1 MLTNKKILNFWFPL
15 SATWMMMAVEG
26 PFLTALIA
34 RLPEPVYNLAAYG
47 VAFAIA
53 LVLESPVINMMSA
66 STALAKDSESYIR
79 LRTFIILISLA
90 VTFLLTVVV
99 IPPIFDFLTIDLI
112 KLPERVSHL
121 THLGVVLL
129 IPWPGAIGIR
139 RFYHG
144 VLIRNNQTRKVA
156 YGTAIRMIS
165 MATAAL
171 FFYNIVNVRGII
183 LGAASLTVAVCSE
196 AIATRF
202 MAKKVINK
210 VLATPAVET
219 PMTQKEITKFYT
231 PLALTAFI
239 SLGVHPIV
247 TFFIGQSRMAV
258 ESLAVLPVLNGL
270 VFIFRSFGLSYQEA
284 AIALLESRDDY
295 IKLRNFAIGMAV
307 ATVSTLGI
315 VSLTPIADLWLIT
328 VAGLSD
334 SLAHFSRLPLILY
347 TIFPATT
354 VAISFQRA
362 LLVATK
368 NTNPV
373 SMASILEVTG
383 ITTVM
388 LGLIYYADFVGV
400 SAAIIAYTVGRT
412 IAMLY
417 LSKSSKQAANKYL

>member
-53 LVLESPVINMMSA
+53 LILESPVINMMSA
-66 STALAKDSESYIR
+66 STALAKDSESYVR

-284 AIALLESRDDY
+284 AIALLESREDY
-295 IKLRNFAIGMAV
+295 IRNFAIGMAV

-334 SLAHFSRLPLILY
+334 SLAQFSRLPLILY

-373 SMASILEVTG
+373 SMASVLEVFG

-412 IAMLY
+412 ISMIY
-417 LSKSSKQAANKYL
+417 LAKSSKQAANKYL